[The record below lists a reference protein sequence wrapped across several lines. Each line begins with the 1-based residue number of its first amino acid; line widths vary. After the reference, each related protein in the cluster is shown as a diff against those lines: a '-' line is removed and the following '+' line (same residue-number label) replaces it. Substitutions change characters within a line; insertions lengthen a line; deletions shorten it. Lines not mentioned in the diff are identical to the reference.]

1 MKNDI
6 KQNQNETHK
15 DPEHDTQAETHN
27 HPKQSKCK
35 KKYQRKKQKMNT
47 KGFCKFLKL
56 TQNEKTKNDNKFKT
70 ERNKTTKITKQ
81 I

>member
-15 DPEHDTQAETHN
+15 DPEHDTKAETHN

-35 KKYQRKKQKMNT
+35 EKRKKQKMNT
-47 KGFCKFLKL
+47 KGFCTFLKL
-56 TQNEKTKNDNKFKT
+56 TQNEKTKNDNKFNT